1 MENKKYMGIIK
12 NVGFGNRDI
21 GRPVLF
27 FNVYSSENIA
37 SLQILE
43 LEEAVKFIKEYG
55 VYDVKELEGKPVW
68 MVREGA
74 INKVSRPCLI

>member
-1 MENKKYMGIIK
+1 VKNKEYIGIIK
-12 NVGFGNRDI
+12 DVGFGNRDI

-27 FNVYSSENIA
+27 FSVYSSENIA

-68 MVREGA
+68 MAREET
-74 INKVSRPCLI
+74 INKVLRPCLI